1 MRRGTRRG
9 LGLPGLVRVWR
20 PDSNPLRRTTDRVE
34 GVVIAVLIGTFL
46 SGAPAA
52 ALAAGHAAAAG
63 GLRTVH
69 AQASWHRV
77 PAVLLGKAPAR
88 PHPMFQGSLDPLVP
102 ARWRAPDG
110 TPHTGKVFAPEGA
123 AAGSTVLV
131 WTDGAGRLTASP
143 VQRGDVIAGTALAA
157 GMAAVGVAALL
168 AVLGLLT
175 RWLLDRRRLAAWHA
189 HWELT
194 GPQWTGRP

>member
-1 MRRGTRRG
+1 MR
-9 LGLPGLVRVWR
+9 LWR
-20 PDSNPLRRTTDRVE
+20 PDGNPLRRTTDRVE
-34 GVVIAVLIGTFL
+34 GFVIALLIGTFL

-52 ALAAGHAAAAG
+52 ALAAGHAAAVG
-63 GLRTVH
+63 GSRTEQS
-69 AQASWHRV
+69 QASWHRV
-77 PAVLLGKAPAR
+77 SAVLLRKASAR

-110 TPHTGKVFAPEGA
+110 TPRTGRVFAPEGA
-123 AAGSTVLV
+123 TAGSTVQV
-131 WTDGAGRLTASP
+131 WTNRAGRLTAAP
-143 VQRGDVIAGTALAA
+143 VQHGDVVAGITLAA
-157 GMAAVGVAALL
+157 SLAAIGVAAVL

-194 GPQWTGRP
+194 GPQWTGRK